1 VTATTFSTAGTA
13 DLLAIYSSKNNNKKH
28 KANDNKKISSPATG
42 NNNAVVV
49 GTLQPLDWCHPSM
62 TAPDLVS
69 LGA

>member
-42 NNNAVVV
+42 NNN
-49 GTLQPLDWCHPSM
+49 TSTPSWSVPYNPW
-62 TAPDLVS
+62 TGVIQA
-69 LGA
+69 